1 MFVLALLAITIHT
14 DFEGG
19 NIAKVEK
26 ISETHFRCTVN
37 GEVDQDK
44 RNRQP
49 SWFYFRM
56 DGVEGKEITVD
67 LTGFKGEYNYRPT
80 DGKWAGRLRP
90 AFSVDDRNWQIAEDV
105 EFDAVESS
113 LRVRLKPA
121 GNRVW
126 LARQAPYTERH
137 LKALLNDIARHA
149 FVRQE
154 SIGKSVEG
162 RPIPLVTI
170 TNPKIDNAKKK
181 VIWLMARQH
190 SWESGTSWVAEG
202 ALRFLSSADPEAVRL
217 RDGYIFKMF
226 PMCDPDGVARGG
238 VRFNKYGYDL
248 NRNWDVVD
256 PERMPE
262 IHSQRKA
269 VLDWVDKG
277 NRIDL
282 FLTLHNTESADYI
295 QGSLTGGGAPMQEL
309 GQRFWKLLDE
319 KTVFYSPKGPRNT
332 TETTTAGMKGRV
344 TVNQG
349 LFHDRKIPAFLM
361 ELMVEPSPRLSREP
375 GIKDRLEFGEA
386 LVRVLAA
393 AVAAPAPT
401 SAAQGTPADIVE
413 RNDAYGRELE
423 QHLQNYLIEQY
434 PERASR
440 AWKRDYS
447 SEQAFLKSVA
457 PNRERYKKFLS
468 PPELRLTGPVQRRPR
483 PLRELPQAEWVSVP
497 LGSLKAEGLLV
508 FPKNTS
514 GRVPL
519 VIAQHGI
526 GSFPERVFGV
536 DDPGNAYHDYG
547 HALVEQG
554 FAVLAPANL
563 YSVEKRNRIERLAR
577 LADTTLPGIEF
588 RRMQALLDY
597 ALQDPRVDSERVG
610 FWGISLGGMA
620 GMFWTPLEPRIKC
633 SIITAWFNHRRN
645 KMALPDERYSCFL
658 DTKEEHAFFNGWLT
672 EFTDSDVASLICPR
686 PLLVQ
691 HGKKDRIAH
700 WPQVVEEFEV
710 AKEHYRKLGL
720 EDRIEL
726 NVHEGGHEIV
736 LETGIPF
743 LKRWLNVPAS
753 AEK

>member
-1 MFVLALLAITIHT
+1 
-14 DFEGG
+14 
-19 NIAKVEK
+19 
-26 ISETHFRCTVN
+26 
-37 GEVDQDK
+37 
-44 RNRQP
+44 
-49 SWFYFRM
+49 
-56 DGVEGKEITVD
+56 
-67 LTGFKGEYNYRPT
+67 
-80 DGKWAGRLRP
+80 
-90 AFSVDDRNWQIAEDV
+90 
-105 EFDAVESS
+105 
-113 LRVRLKPA
+113 
-121 GNRVW
+121 
-126 LARQAPYTERH
+126 
-137 LKALLNDIARHA
+137 
-149 FVRQE
+149 
-154 SIGKSVEG
+154 
-162 RPIPLVTI
+162 
-170 TNPKIDNAKKK
+170 
-181 VIWLMARQH
+181 
-190 SWESGTSWVAEG
+190 
-202 ALRFLSSADPEAVRL
+202 
-217 RDGYIFKMF
+217 
-226 PMCDPDGVARGG
+226 
-238 VRFNKYGYDL
+238 
-248 NRNWDVVD
+248 
-256 PERMPE
+256 
-262 IHSQRKA
+262 
-269 VLDWVDKG
+269 
-277 NRIDL
+277 
-282 FLTLHNTESADYI
+282 
-295 QGSLTGGGAPMQEL
+295 GAPMQEL
-309 GQRFWKLLDE
+309 GQRFWKLLDG

-332 TETTTAGMKGRV
+332 TETTTAGMKGRM

-375 GIKDRLEFGEA
+375 GVKDRLQFGEV
-386 LVRVLAA
+386 LVRVMAA
-393 AVAAPAPT
+393 SVAAPAPT

-447 SEQAFLKSVA
+447 SQQAFLKSVG
-457 PNRERYKKFLS
+457 PNRDRYKKFLS
-468 PPELRLTGPVQRRPR
+468 PPELRVTGPVQRRPR
-483 PLRELPQAEWVSVP
+483 PLRELPQAEWISVP

-597 ALQDPRVDSERVG
+597 ALKDPRVDSERVG

-720 EDRIEL
+720 EDRIGL

-753 AEK
+753 AAK